1 MRKEV
6 RKMEEDRKNMTA
18 EGDDEVGRQGE
29 RKKEGQPQKKG
40 EREGEKKER
49 ERDARERKEG
59 S

>member
-18 EGDDEVGRQGE
+18 EGDDEVRRQGE
-29 RKKEGQPQKKG
+29 RKRDSRKKKG

-49 ERDARERKEG
+49 ERDARERKKG